1 MKKIYHTYISAL
13 YTRQRFYVYLI
24 ICITLFVVR
33 FFIEWLGVLPYIFL
47 GTFILFALLDY
58 AQLFFTKAFVFAA
71 RSHAKRLSNGDQNEI
86 KLSIENKYP
95 FPINLEVID
104 EVPDQFQRRD
114 VHYNFSMKAGETQDL
129 SYHLRPVKR
138 GEYNFGKTNLFVSG
152 PIGIFNRRFQFGDA
166 YNVPVYPSYLQLH
179 KFQLFAISNQLV
191 DAGLKLIRRIGHSM
205 EFEQIKE
212 YVAGDDFRTMNWK
225 ATARKGQ
232 FMMNNYTEEKSQQV
246 YNVIDKSRVM
256 KMPFEGLSLLDYAIN
271 ASLVLSNIALL
282 KQDRAGLITFSENIG
297 AFIPADKKGI
307 QMQRILE
314 TLYRQK
320 TRYLESDF
328 EKLYILLRRRVNQR
342 SLIILYTNFESVN
355 SMRRQLPFL
364 KKISSYHLLLIVFF
378 ENTELEKLANQKN
391 SDIED
396 VYNKTLAENFIAGKR
411 QIVKEL
417 SQAGII
423 SILTAPEKL
432 TVNVINKYLEIKAR
446 QLI

>member
-1 MKKIYHTYISAL
+1 MKKFYHTYIRAL

-328 EKLYILLRRRVNQR
+328 EKLYILLRRGVNQR

-378 ENTELEKLANQKN
+378 ENTELEKLATQKN

-396 VYNKTLAENFIAGKR
+396 VYNKTLAENFMAGKR

-417 SQAGII
+417 SLAGII

>member
-1 MKKIYHTYISAL
+1 M
-13 YTRQRFYVYLI
+13 
-24 ICITLFVVR
+24 
-33 FFIEWLGVLPYIFL
+33 
-47 GTFILFALLDY
+47 
-58 AQLFFTKAFVFAA
+58 
-71 RSHAKRLSNGDQNEI
+71 
-86 KLSIENKYP
+86 
-95 FPINLEVID
+95 
-104 EVPDQFQRRD
+104 
-114 VHYNFSMKAGETQDL
+114 
-129 SYHLRPVKR
+129 
-138 GEYNFGKTNLFVSG
+138 
-152 PIGIFNRRFQFGDA
+152 
-166 YNVPVYPSYLQLH
+166 
-179 KFQLFAISNQLV
+179 AISNQLV
-191 DAGLKLIRRIGHSM
+191 DAGIKIIRRIGQSM

-271 ASLVLSNIALL
+271 ASLVMSNIALL
-282 KQDRAGLITFSENIG
+282 KQDRAGLITFAENIS
-297 AFIPADKKGI
+297 AIIPADKKGI
-307 QMQRILE
+307 QMQRIVE

-328 EKLYILLRRRVNQR
+328 EKLYVLLRRRVNQR

-364 KKISSYHLLLIVFF
+364 KKISSYHLLVIVFF
-378 ENTELEKLANQKN
+378 ENTELVKLSGQKN
-391 SDIED
+391 DDIED
-396 VYNKTLAENFIAGKR
+396 VYTKTLAESFIAEKR

-446 QLI
+446 QLL